1 MTGGSLQPAAG
12 KGAVKVITSGDN
24 TTRFDPDK
32 KTLDTMKSNTT
43 VKVAKDVAAA
53 ATDRDGK
60 TTYYNTVEEALG
72 SNTEDGNIHIYI
84 NENSSVKQ
92 EALEGENVIL
102 TVAPGVVLEVTSG
115 IDGMIVKETV
125 HEDGSK
131 TYELVNAEELSAP
144 KNVTVTADCKTV
156 HIGKRSG

>member
-1 MTGGSLQPAAG
+1 
-12 KGAVKVITSGDN
+12 
-24 TTRFDPDK
+24 
-32 KTLDTMKSNTT
+32 MKSNTT

-102 TVAPGVVLEVTSG
+102 TAAP
-115 IDGMIVKETV
+115 
-125 HEDGSK
+125 
-131 TYELVNAEELSAP
+131 
-144 KNVTVTADCKTV
+144 
-156 HIGKRSG
+156 

>member
-1 MTGGSLQPAAG
+1 MRADISVTGGSLQPAAG

-43 VKVAKDVAAA
+43 VKVAKGCSCCGNGQ
-53 ATDRDGK
+53 RRK

-84 NENSSVKQ
+84 NEK
-92 EALEGENVIL
+92 LF
-102 TVAPGVVLEVTSG
+102 
-115 IDGMIVKETV
+115 
-125 HEDGSK
+125 
-131 TYELVNAEELSAP
+131 
-144 KNVTVTADCKTV
+144 CKT
-156 HIGKRSG
+156 GSFGRRKRNIDSCSRSRFGSDIRN

>member
-53 ATDRDGK
+53 ATERQ
-60 TTYYNTVEEALG
+60 
-72 SNTEDGNIHIYI
+72 HII
-84 NENSSVKQ
+84 IQ
-92 EALEGENVIL
+92 
-102 TVAPGVVLEVTSG
+102 
-115 IDGMIVKETV
+115 
-125 HEDGSK
+125 
-131 TYELVNAEELSAP
+131 
-144 KNVTVTADCKTV
+144 
-156 HIGKRSG
+156 

>member
-1 MTGGSLQPAAG
+1 MRSRSIIQKQKSDVRADISVTGGSLQPAAG

-72 SNTEDGNIHIYI
+72 SNTEDGNISHIY
-84 NENSSVKQ
+84 
-92 EALEGENVIL
+92 
-102 TVAPGVVLEVTSG
+102 
-115 IDGMIVKETV
+115 
-125 HEDGSK
+125 
-131 TYELVNAEELSAP
+131 
-144 KNVTVTADCKTV
+144 
-156 HIGKRSG
+156 

>member
-1 MTGGSLQPAAG
+1 
-12 KGAVKVITSGDN
+12 
-24 TTRFDPDK
+24 
-32 KTLDTMKSNTT
+32 MKSNTT

-60 TTYYNTVEEALG
+60 TTYYNTVKVADQAGRRE
-72 SNTEDGNIHIYI
+72 IFRIYV
-84 NENSSVKQ
+84 NENSSIKQ
-92 EALEGENVIL
+92 KKSFGKHNML
-102 TVAPGVVLEVTSG
+102 TKVVLEVTSG

-156 HIGKRSG
+156 HIGKRSGWLRQNTIQSR